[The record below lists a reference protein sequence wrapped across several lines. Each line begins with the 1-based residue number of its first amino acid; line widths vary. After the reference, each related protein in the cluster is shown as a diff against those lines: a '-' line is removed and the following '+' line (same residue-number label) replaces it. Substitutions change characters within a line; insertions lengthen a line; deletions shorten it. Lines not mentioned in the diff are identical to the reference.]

1 MQYTGLFT
9 IKTRFFPHTFRF
21 SSSFLLIFIFFL
33 SWPTR
38 QASAR
43 TLEEIKR
50 SGKLYVAFEHTD
62 INTINY
68 PLAYEFAKYL
78 KLDLVEVII
87 DWDELFSHNGVRPG
101 DLETNPDYHYTP
113 DVFKKAD
120 IVCSTIS
127 ILEWR
132 KKLFDFAETLKS
144 AELLVMRKDAAIPGD
159 LDGLKNMKIALMDGT
174 SFVTHLSAINEKIGG
189 GIRMIKTATTDDSKS
204 LLLQGKAD
212 GVILDADDALLF
224 RKNHPDEVKIV
235 FPISKISNSAWAVPK
250 GNRLKDEVENF
261 FRTIS
266 SNGVLNRIF
275 YQKFGEKYS
284 VFAENI
290 NPHTPI
296 QPYHRDLDEILRSKK
311 IVVALRNRD
320 FIYHKGGSKQF
331 MQALA
336 EEFADYLGV
345 RMEFVLVPEFAKYW
359 EDSQGKIVR
368 DSAYTPEIFHYFDI
382 ACDMMA
388 PLEWRKKKV
397 DLVPVYTT
405 EDVVLT
411 RPETKIRTIEDL
423 KKYRGVTGRGTSY
436 EDWLVGHG
444 VDSFYYESSTGKFIR
459 DVINKKADYTIID
472 NAFLYPQLTP
482 RIVVGRNA
490 ECWALRKDQ
499 PLLEEAVKKFLA
511 ESKTKGLLNVLNRVQ
526 RGNTFVNP
534 QDFLQSYYERFQTGK
549 LPYILFSVENG
560 LPQEDVT
567 AILQDRKGYMWFATN
582 SGVVRYNGRE
592 MEVFNVRKG
601 LSDNAVSDIKQD
613 RNGFIYLAT
622 SKGIS
627 VIYEDSVV
635 SRIMENVSFN
645 KIFIDRENRK
655 WLISNDGVYRMNAA
669 GEVEHIQDLYP
680 ALPANIN
687 AMTEDTTGN
696 SYFFASPAG
705 LFFLSKD
712 GEVSRLLKDY
722 CYAVFLD
729 NHGRMWLSTPEG
741 LFSKPVSSFLKGI
754 KGPPLN
760 KQFAIPL
767 TTIIKDISQ
776 SASGSIWFMNDSH
789 LYQLISMDQKA
800 VIYKAGSELINNTLL
815 SYCEDNEGN
824 LWIGFSGG
832 LQRIINTKNLR
843 NFFPEKINN
852 YIYSINQDKT
862 GRIWIGT
869 NDGVYYYQD
878 KLVNFTSHLPV
889 SPGKVI
895 TAILPDKN
903 ILMATTE
910 GIFEINVNTLRI
922 IRQNKKQLL
931 VGLEN
936 IYISPGKNIFLLTGK
951 KGIIYYFP
959 TFGTTPKVLRGKET
973 ANVYQLT
980 SYQGKIIGGSNLGLI
995 EFDGKKFI
1003 PFIPMNS
1010 SVWSLCVDEDV
1021 LWIGTEKGLELYK
1034 DGQFKDIP
1042 LTQEH
1047 VIVKNI
1053 LPAKNRNHLWIGS
1066 NIGFM
1071 YFNKETLKEE
1081 FLINSK
1087 EGLSGDEIT
1096 SNGLL
1101 VDANGL
1107 LWVGTYHGVSNF
1119 NIKVKRETVYSPR
1132 CYLEK
1137 VIVNGRDIEKTP
1149 GIKFRY
1155 NENNLV
1161 FEVSGLFFSDERS
1174 IEYEYYLRMQ
1184 KGNFDIIRRGK
1195 DYKAYYTNLK
1205 PGKYTFVYRAK
1216 GKDNIWS
1223 YTQTFPFE
1231 IRKPFWQTWWFR
1243 LISLIVILLI
1253 IFVLY
1258 KWRVKTIERQKK
1270 ILEQQ
1275 VRERTR
1281 ELEEANKEIQAQRD
1295 LAESQRDQISI
1306 QKKEITDSIL
1316 YAERIQRS
1324 LLPSR
1329 EKLEHF
1335 MTGHFILFKPRDIV
1349 SGDFYWA
1356 AGMKDKTI
1364 VAAADC
1370 TGHGVPG
1377 AFMSMLGIAFL
1388 NEVVRENRVL
1398 KADQIL
1404 NELRN
1409 HVIEALQQK
1418 GQPGEAKDG
1427 MDIALCVI
1435 DRKKHVLHFSGAN
1448 NPLYYIRNGE
1458 LFEIKGD
1465 KMPVAIHVRMDPF
1478 TSHTLEILPGDVFYI
1493 FSDGY
1498 ADQFGGPQGK
1508 KFKYKALKEL
1518 LIRISTLPM
1527 PEQKEILNETF
1538 ETWKGDME
1546 QIDDVVVIGF
1556 KIEEGRNVER

>member
-1 MQYTGLFT
+1 MQHTANFLRK
-9 IKTRFFPHTFRF
+9 IISFFHPFR
-21 SSSFLLIFIFFL
+21 SVSLLIPVSVL
-33 SWPTR
+33 LLALPGLH
-38 QASAR
+38 ASAR

-62 INTINY
+62 VNTINY
-68 PLAYEFAKYL
+68 PLAYEFARFL
-78 KLDLVEVII
+78 NLDLVEVII
-87 DWDELFSHNGVRPG
+87 DWDELFSHDGVRPP
-101 DLETNPDYHYTP
+101 DLETNPEYHFTP
-113 DVFKKAD
+113 DVFRKAD

-127 ILEWR
+127 VLDWR
-132 KKLFDFAETLKS
+132 KRLFDFAETLQS
-144 AELLVMRKDAAIPGD
+144 AELLVVRKNDKVPRD
-159 LDGLKNMKIALMDGT
+159 LDGLKGMKIALMDGT
-174 SFVTHLSAINEKIGG
+174 SFVTHLTAVNDKIGG
-189 GIRMIKTATTDDSKS
+189 GIIMLKTATTDDSKNMV
-204 LLLQGKAD
+204 LDGRAD
-212 GVILDADDALLF
+212 GAILDADDALLF
-224 RKNHPDEVKIV
+224 HKEHPDMVEIV
-235 FPISKISNSAWAVPK
+235 FPISKITNSAWAVEK
-250 GNRLKDEVENF
+250 GNKLKDEVENF
-261 FRTIS
+261 FRAITN
-266 SNGVLNRIF
+266 NGVLNRIF
-275 YQKFGEKYS
+275 YDKFGEKYS
-284 VFAENI
+284 VFVENI

-296 QPYHRDLDEILRSKK
+296 QPYHRDLEEILKSKK
-311 IVVALRNRD
+311 IVVALRDRD
-320 FIYHKGGSKQF
+320 FIYHKGNTKQF

-345 RMEFVLVPEFAKYW
+345 QMEFVLVPTFAKYW
-359 EDSQGKIVR
+359 EDSRGRIVK

-388 PLEWRKKKV
+388 PLPWRKTKV
-397 DLVPVYTT
+397 DLIPVYAT

-411 RPETKIRTIEDL
+411 RPETEVHSVADL
-423 KKYRGVTGRGTSY
+423 KKLRGVTGRGTSY
-436 EDWLVGHG
+436 EEWLLNHG
-444 VDSFYYESSTGKFIR
+444 VDSFYYAGSTGKFIR
-459 DVINKKADYTIID
+459 DVVSKKADYTIID

-482 RIVVGRNA
+482 RLTVGRNDV
-490 ECWALRKDQ
+490 CWALRKDQ
-499 PLLEEAVKKFLA
+499 PALEEEVRKFLT
-511 ESKTKGLLNVLNRVQ
+511 ESKTKGLLNVLSRVQ

-582 SGVVRYNGRE
+582 SGAVRYNGRE
-592 MEVFNVRKG
+592 MEVFDVRKG
-601 LSDNAVSDIKQD
+601 LSDNTISDIRQD
-613 RNGFIYLAT
+613 RDGFIYLAT
-622 SKGIS
+622 SKGVS

-635 SRIMENVSFN
+635 SRIMKDVSFN
-645 KIFIDRENRK
+645 KIYIDRDNGK
-655 WLISNDGVYRMNAA
+655 WLLSNEGIYKLNSDGSVQR
-669 GEVEHIQDLYP
+669 IQELYP
-680 ALPANIN
+680 SLPANIN
-687 AMTEDTTGN
+687 AMTEDT
-696 SYFFASPAG
+696 SRSRYFFASPAG
-705 LFFLSKD
+705 LYLLTKE
-712 GEVSRLLKDY
+712 GKVSRLLKDH
-722 CYAVFLD
+722 CYAVFAD
-729 NHGRMWLSTPEG
+729 DHDRMWLSTPEG
-741 LFSKPVSSFLKGI
+741 LFSKPESMILKGI
-754 KGPPLN
+754 KGSPLN
-760 KQFAIPL
+760 KQFAIPV
-767 TTIIKDISQ
+767 TVIKAISQ
-776 SASGSIWFMNDSH
+776 SPSGSIWFMNDSH

-800 VIYKAGSELINNTLL
+800 VTYKAGGELINNTLL

-852 YIYSINQDKT
+852 YIYSITQDKA

-869 NDGVYYYQD
+869 NDGVYYYRE

-889 SPGKVI
+889 TPGKVI
-895 TAILPDKN
+895 TALLPGSHN
-903 ILMATTE
+903 ILLATTE
-910 GIFEINVNTLRI
+910 GIFEIDVNTLQI

-931 VGLEN
+931 IGLEN
-936 IYISPGKNIFLLTGK
+936 IFVTPDNRIFLLTGK

-959 TFGTTPKVLRGKET
+959 SFGATPVTLRGKET

-980 SYQGKIIGGSNLGLI
+980 EYQGKIIGGSNLGLI
-995 EFDGKKFI
+995 AFDGKRFI
-1003 PFIPMNS
+1003 PYVPMNS
-1010 SVWSLCVDEDV
+1010 SVWSLCVDEDA
-1021 LWIGTEKGLELYK
+1021 LWVGTEKGLELFS
-1034 DGQFKDIP
+1034 DGRFRDIP
-1042 LTQEH
+1042 LAEEH
-1047 VIVKNI
+1047 VIVKDI
-1053 LPAKNRNHLWIGS
+1053 IPAKNRNYLWIGS

-1096 SNGLL
+1096 SNGLF

-1119 NIKVKRETVYSPR
+1119 NIKVKREAGYSPR

-1137 VIVNGRDIEKTP
+1137 ITVNGKEIERTP
-1149 GIKFRY
+1149 GMRLKY

-1161 FEVSGLFFSDERS
+1161 FEVSGLFYSDERS
-1174 IEYEYYLRMQ
+1174 IEYEYYLRVDG
-1184 KGNFDIIRRGK
+1184 GNFDIIRRGK

-1205 PGKYTFVYRAK
+1205 PGEYKFVYRAR

-1223 YTQTFPFE
+1223 YTGSFPFE

-1243 LISLIVILLI
+1243 LISMLFILLV
-1253 IFVLY
+1253 IFLLY
-1258 KWRVKTIERQKK
+1258 KWRVKSIERQKK

-1281 ELEEANKEIQAQRD
+1281 ELEEANRQIQAQRD
-1295 LAESQRDQISI
+1295 LAEAQRDQIAI

-1324 LLPSR
+1324 LLPGR
-1329 EKLEHF
+1329 EK
-1335 MTGHFILFKPRDIV
+1335 MQQQMKDHFILFKPRDIV

-1356 AGMKDKTI
+1356 AQVKDRLI
-1364 VAAADC
+1364 VVAADC

-1398 KADQIL
+1398 KADLIL

-1418 GQPGEAKDG
+1418 GEPGEARDG
-1427 MDIALCVI
+1427 MDMALCVI
-1435 DRKKHVLHFSGAN
+1435 DKKRNVLHFAGAN

-1478 TSHTLEILPGDVFYI
+1478 TNHRVEIMPGDVFYI

-1498 ADQFGGPQGK
+1498 ADQFGGPRGK
-1508 KFKYKALKEL
+1508 KFKYKALQEL
-1518 LIRISTLPM
+1518 LLQIHHKPM
-1527 PEQKEILNETF
+1527 AEQKSILDETF
-1538 ETWKGDME
+1538 EKWKGDMD
-1546 QIDDVVVIGF
+1546 QIDDVVIVGF
-1556 KIEEGRNVER
+1556 RTEG